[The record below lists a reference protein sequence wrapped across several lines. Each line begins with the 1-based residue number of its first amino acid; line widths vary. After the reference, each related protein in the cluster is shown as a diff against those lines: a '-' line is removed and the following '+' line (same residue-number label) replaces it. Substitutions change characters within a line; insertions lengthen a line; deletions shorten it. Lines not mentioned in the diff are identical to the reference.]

1 MGSQASRGAGPIHSI
16 ICQETGQRFLGVHHF
31 RHLNASLLINSG
43 ADVRTVSASLGHSQV
58 TTTLNIY
65 AHTFAE
71 AQARAGE
78 AVAEALALGS
88 TKKAS
93 GSA

>member
-1 MGSQASRGAGPIHSI
+1 M
-16 ICQETGQRFLGVHHF
+16 
-31 RHLNASLLINSG
+31 
-43 ADVRTVSASLGHSQV
+43 RTVSASLGHSQV

-78 AVAEALALGS
+78 AVAAALDFGRRV
-88 TKKAS
+88 KAQ
-93 GSA
+93 ARA

>member
-1 MGSQASRGAGPIHSI
+1 M
-16 ICQETGQRFLGVHHF
+16 
-31 RHLNASLLINSG
+31 NASLLINSG

-71 AQARAGE
+71 AQARASE
-78 AVAEALALGS
+78 AVAAALDFGR
-88 TKKAS
+88 KPKAQVR
-93 GSA
+93 A

>member
-1 MGSQASRGAGPIHSI
+1 MASD
-16 ICQETGQRFLGVHHF
+16 F
-31 RHLNASLLINSG
+31 SLLITGG

-71 AQARAGE
+71 AQAKAGE
-78 AVAEALALGS
+78 AVAAALNFGGQR
-88 TKKAS
+88 KAR